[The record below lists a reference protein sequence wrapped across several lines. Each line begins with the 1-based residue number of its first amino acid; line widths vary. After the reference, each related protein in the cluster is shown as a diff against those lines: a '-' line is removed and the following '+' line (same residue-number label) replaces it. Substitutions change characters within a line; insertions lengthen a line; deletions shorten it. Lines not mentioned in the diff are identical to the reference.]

1 MVADDDGL
9 SVSAAST
16 GLGWVNNRSS
26 SDRADRSLTRLSRP
40 EEAGGDSSPLACA
53 KPCLFRVFQKKIAC
67 AESVK
72 KEKSEGLARYAR
84 AVTDYVCY

>member
-1 MVADDDGL
+1 MPEGEVVADDDDGL

-40 EEAGGDSSPLACA
+40 EEAGETLLPLRVPSPV
-53 KPCLFRVFQKKIAC
+53 CLEFSRKKLPAQK
-67 AESVK
+67 V
-72 KEKSEGLARYAR
+72 
-84 AVTDYVCY
+84 